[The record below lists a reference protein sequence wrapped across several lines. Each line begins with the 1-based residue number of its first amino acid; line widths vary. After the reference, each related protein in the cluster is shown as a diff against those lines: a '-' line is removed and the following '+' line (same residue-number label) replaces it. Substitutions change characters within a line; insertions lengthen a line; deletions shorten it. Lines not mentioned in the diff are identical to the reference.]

1 MKLTRKPTGLTRNEA
16 ALFYSSRVVL
26 ISRELAYLT
35 NLWTPCTVK
44 ANNKVGGLGI
54 ESVGVT
60 CLKANLTP
68 CKGCQ
73 KNKEVY
79 KEKRRLKSQ
88 FSKAIND
95 LCANR
100 PVEGILC
107 EKSEPSF
114 TDLYESKFN
123 EVSE

>member
-1 MKLTRKPTGLTRNEA
+1 MKLTRKPVNMTRNEA
-16 ALFYSSRVVL
+16 ALFYASRVVL
-26 ISRELAYLT
+26 ISRELAHLAR
-35 NLWTPCTVK
+35 LWTPCTMK

-60 CLKANLTP
+60 CLKAHLTP